1 MFVFNMNIVY
11 LIFIIGIFI
20 KILTIESEKKSI
32 HYFFD
37 NYTSKNEIVSK
48 KEILKNI
55 DEFIYNYLQDKYK
68 FIGSFHKDF
77 QNLISKLFIISIYE
91 NINEKEE
98 YRKVKNE
105 VFIYNLFNYYSI
117 IYERDFIIDEELNSS
132 LIQNI
137 IDELSSLNIEGI
149 FSLYKSIFDIISTDQ
164 NNKFYFQDYLQKRNK
179 ICISYNRL
187 QVNSS
192 RLEKY
197 TSYLKTKNSNY
208 IHEI

>member
-1 MFVFNMNIVY
+1 MFVFNLNIVY
-11 LIFIIGIFI
+11 LVFLICIFV

-37 NYTSKNEIVSK
+37 NYTAKNEIVSK
-48 KEILKNI
+48 KEILIKI
-55 DEFIYNYLQDKYK
+55 DEFIYSYLQDKYK

-77 QNLISKLFIISIYE
+77 ENLISKLFIVSIYE

-117 IYERDFIIDEELNSS
+117 IFENDSITDEEVNLS

-137 IDELSSLNIEGI
+137 IDELSLLNIEGI
-149 FSLYKSIFDIISTDQ
+149 FSLYKSIFDTISRDQ
-164 NNKFYFQDYLQKRNK
+164 NDKFYFQEYLQKRNK
-179 ICISYNRL
+179 ICLSYNRL
-187 QVNSS
+187 QINSS
-192 RLEKY
+192 RFEKY
-197 TSYLKTKNSNY
+197 ISYIKTKNSNY
-208 IHEI
+208 IHEN